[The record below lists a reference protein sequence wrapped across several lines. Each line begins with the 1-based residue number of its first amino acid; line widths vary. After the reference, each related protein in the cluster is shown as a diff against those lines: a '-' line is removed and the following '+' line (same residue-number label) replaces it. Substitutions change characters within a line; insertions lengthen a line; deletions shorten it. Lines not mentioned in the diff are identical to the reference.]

1 MKAGQS
7 SQPPSLANV
16 AQFNESDEGGLDLG
30 QVLGAIRRRILLVF
44 GVTVVV
50 ASAAVLKDLND
61 VPVYQAKF
69 EILTQPVTAEGEVVS
84 SLPQTLTSR
93 QDQSATA
100 QVNETTIRLLQ
111 SPELLTPVVGQLK
124 ARYPDIS
131 YEALVGNLSIATEG
145 ANILTVAYQH
155 PNPKLVSDVLDLL
168 AKAYL
173 KYSLEERQ
181 TDIRQGL
188 KFVEEQLPELRARVQ
203 IQQEQLQKLRQRHNL
218 VEPVQTGEQLSSQIS
233 TFEQQ
238 RLDTQLQLEEA
249 RSLSSNLQ
257 EELAQSSAE
266 SAAATVLSENPRY
279 QRILDGLQ
287 ATDTAM
293 AKESVLFREDSPTME
308 ILREQ
313 RQNLLPLLR
322 QEGQRVEDEMV
333 SRIQALEARD
343 RALEGALERL
353 TLQVKQLSVI
363 SRDYTN
369 IQREL
374 QIATDNLNQF
384 LAKREA
390 LRIEV
395 AQRELPWQL
404 LAPRNE
410 PQAVAASPKK
420 NLLLGTGVG
429 LLLGVGVALIADKLG
444 NVIYTSKAV
453 KEVAK
458 LPLLGVIP
466 SEKKLSEEFVP
477 TVNVTAFMQQA
488 DSNLEFKDSE
498 RQQQQRTPLFME
510 VFRSL
515 YTNIRLLNADTPIG
529 SLIVSSATQG
539 EGKSTVAMYLA
550 QAAAVMGRRVLL
562 VDTNLRYPSLQKRFG
577 AIGFQG
583 LTDII
588 ATDVAFEDV
597 IERSPLEDNL
607 FVLTA
612 GSIPPDPIRL
622 LASQTMQDLMAN
634 LQAAFDLVIY
644 DAPPLVGIADAYLLA
659 TQTNGIV
666 LVTGLGKLKR
676 SVLEQA
682 LEGLK
687 VAGTPVLG
695 VVANKAKDPPPS
707 SYSYQRRSYAPESIL
722 SKFGRPY
729 FGSENAK

>member
-131 YEALVGNLSIATEG
+131 YEAIVGNLSIATEG

-293 AKESVLFREDSPTME
+293 AKESVLFREGSPTME

-322 QEGQRVEDEMV
+322 QEGQRVEDELA
-333 SRIQALEARD
+333 SRVEALEARD

-420 NLLLGTGVG
+420 NLILGTGVG

-466 SEKKLSEEFVP
+466 SEKKLGEEFVP

-488 DSNLEFKDSE
+488 DSNLEFKGSE
-498 RQQQQRTPLFME
+498 RQQQQRAPLFME

-515 YTNIRLLNADTPIG
+515 YANIRLLNADTPIG
-529 SLIVSSATQG
+529 SLIVSSAAQG

-562 VDTNLRYPSLQKRFG
+562 VDTNLRYPSLHKRFG
-577 AIGFQG
+577 VIASRG

-695 VVANKAKDPPPS
+695 VVANKAKEPPPS